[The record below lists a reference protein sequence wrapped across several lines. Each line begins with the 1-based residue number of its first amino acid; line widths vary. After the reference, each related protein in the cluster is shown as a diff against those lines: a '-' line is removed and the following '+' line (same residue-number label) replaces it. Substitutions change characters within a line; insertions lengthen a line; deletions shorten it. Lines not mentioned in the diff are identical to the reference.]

1 MLIKEYPESVY
12 ITQSKIWISILER
25 TIEKE
30 KEVEEKNRK
39 AELLENQLKA
49 EDKKIRQLLNQI
61 KRLKEIDLGIEEK
74 KRKSLPE
81 SGQ

>member
-1 MLIKEYPESVY
+1 
-12 ITQSKIWISILER
+12 LER

-30 KEVEEKNRK
+30 KEIDEKNTK
-39 AELLENQLKA
+39 IDLLENQLKA
-49 EDKKIRQLLNQI
+49 EDKKIGKLLNQI